1 MRIIIHPR
9 SEGGVNVV
17 EMRDSQSSADA
28 KYSSTMETPNV
39 ITLEMEEGAERI
51 LLVGQNGDRSK
62 WVIEENEI
70 GDQWLRRTSRPEDVQ
85 NDADS
90 LTLGEYVAQ
99 HPILSHDHPI
109 PYRVKGG
116 RTEV

>member
-39 ITLEMEEGAERI
+39 ITLEMEEGAEAP
-51 LLVGQNGDRSK
+51 S
-62 WVIEENEI
+62 
-70 GDQWLRRTSRPEDVQ
+70 
-85 NDADS
+85 
-90 LTLGEYVAQ
+90 
-99 HPILSHDHPI
+99 
-109 PYRVKGG
+109 
-116 RTEV
+116 